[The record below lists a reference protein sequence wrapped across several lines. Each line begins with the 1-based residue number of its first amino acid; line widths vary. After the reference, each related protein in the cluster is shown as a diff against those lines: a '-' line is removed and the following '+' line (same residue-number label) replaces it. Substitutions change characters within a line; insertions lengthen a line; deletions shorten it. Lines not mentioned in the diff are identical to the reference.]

1 MKDSQKIVEDFSLRP
16 EVYLKILGL
25 TENDFDALPTDQ
37 QQIIIQ
43 KLVDRLDA
51 KARYE
56 NNPICRKLAELS
68 KIVGYKLKMSGTYE
82 SLVNDVAFPASRSS
96 WVIHSTE
103 FGDIEAK
110 TLIPKFYTP
119 YFADFLLV
127 QDISRLIALDKLIR
141 LTEN

>member
-1 MKDSQKIVEDFSLRP
+1 VFAIKAFKKLFAEEDFNL
-16 EVYLKILGL
+16 EKFGL
-25 TENDFDALPTDQ
+25 TQDVFDALPNDQ
-37 QQIIIQ
+37 RQMIIDRWG
-43 KLVDRLDA
+43 DRLDA

-68 KIVGYKLKMSGTYE
+68 KIGNKLKMSGTYE

-110 TLIPKFYTP
+110 GTGS
-119 YFADFLLV
+119 V
-127 QDISRLIALDKLIR
+127 
-141 LTEN
+141 

>member
-1 MKDSQKIVEDFSLRP
+1 VFAIKAFKKLFAEEDFNL
-16 EVYLKILGL
+16 EKFGL
-25 TENDFDALPTDQ
+25 TQDVFDALPNDQ
-37 QQIIIQ
+37 RQMIIDRWG
-43 KLVDRLDA
+43 DRLDA

-68 KIVGYKLKMSGTYE
+68 KIGNKLKMSGTYE

-103 FGDIEAK
+103 FRDIEAK

-119 YFADFLLV
+119 YFDDMLLV